1 MCLKWNNIN
10 HFMQF
15 ADAHS
20 DLGILMF
27 MVDAGAAPKH
37 LEEAFVKQL
46 ETAKVGLSVVQ
57 IGGDFDHSTYDF
69 RNRDTVL
76 KTMSLFQ
83 TESIKKYPYLEVA
96 VSKQNIESILKR
108 GHSAVIL
115 SIEGSAAID
124 SEFETL
130 DFLYNQGLR
139 SIAITHD
146 GQNQYGC
153 GCRVEDDT
161 GLTTDGERLVEY
173 AAKKGM
179 LLDLVHVGEKTFWGA
194 IEYASQPVFVSH
206 SNSKSVFDDVR
217 NITDQQIQAI
227 GERDGVVA
235 VNFISEFVDSQKGV
249 APLDRLVDHIDRI
262 VELTSIE
269 NVALGP
275 DFFQYLMPELDFIGN
290 VVGPADLVRVPP
302 ILEKRGYSEEDIS
315 KICHENLVRFISRS
329 LR

>member
-1 MCLKWNNIN
+1 
-10 HFMQF
+10 MQF

-20 DLGILMF
+20 DFGILMS
-27 MVDAGAAPKH
+27 MVQEGTVSKQVEDD
-37 LEEAFVKQL
+37 FVKSL
-46 ETAKVGLSVVQ
+46 EIAEVGLSVVQ
-57 IGGDFDHSTYDF
+57 IGGDFNHETYDF
-69 RNRDTVL
+69 RERDIVL
-76 KTMSLFQ
+76 QTMNLFQ
-83 TESIKKYPYLEVA
+83 PDNISQHPYLEVA
-96 VSKQNIESILKR
+96 VSKKGIENITKR

-115 SIEGSAAID
+115 SIEGTAVID
-124 SEFETL
+124 TEFETL
-130 DFLYNQGLR
+130 DFLYSQGLR
-139 SIAITHD
+139 SLALTHD

-179 LLDLVHVGEKTFWGA
+179 ILDLVHVGEKTFWGA

-217 NITDQQIQAI
+217 NIKDQQIQAI
-227 GERDGVVA
+227 GERNGVVA
-235 VNFISEFVDSQKGV
+235 VNFISEFVDPQKGV

-275 DFFQYLMPELDFIGN
+275 DFFQYLMPELDYVGN
-290 VVGPADLVRVPP
+290 VIGPADLVRVPP
-302 ILEKRGYSEEDIS
+302 ILENRGYSEKEIS
-315 KICHENLVRFISRS
+315 KICHENLVRFISSS
-329 LR
+329 L

>member
-1 MCLKWNNIN
+1 
-10 HFMQF
+10 MQF

-27 MVDAGAAPKH
+27 MVEAGATPKH
-37 LEEAFVKQL
+37 LVEDFMRGL
-46 ETAKVGLSVVQ
+46 EIAEVGLSVVQ
-57 IGGDFDHSTYDF
+57 IGGDFGHAEYDF
-69 RNRDTVL
+69 RDRDTVL

-83 TESIKKYPYLEVA
+83 TESIKKYPHLEVA
-96 VSKQNIESILKR
+96 VSKQDIEDIARR
-108 GHSAVIL
+108 GKSAVIL

-124 SEFETL
+124 TEFETL
-130 DFLYNQGLR
+130 DFLYDQGLR
-139 SIAITHD
+139 SLAITHD
-146 GQNQYGC
+146 GQNQYGS

-161 GLTTDGERLVEY
+161 GLTPDGERLLEY
-173 AAKKGM
+173 AAEKGM

-206 SNSKSVFDDVR
+206 SNSMSVYNNVR

-227 GERDGVVA
+227 GERNGVVA
-235 VNFISEFVDSQKGV
+235 VNFISEFIDSQKGLV
-249 APLDRLVDHIDRI
+249 PLERLVDHIDHI

-275 DFFQYLMPELDFIGN
+275 DFFQYLMPELRYIGD
-290 VVGPADLVRVPP
+290 VGGPEGLVRIPP
-302 ILEKRGYSEEDIS
+302 ALEERGYTEKEIS
-315 KICHENLVRFISRS
+315 KICYENLVRFISSS